1 MTAWYSVK
9 NGLEYRTPM
18 TEEEKGRQPIVWNP
32 LFMSRA
38 GCILGSRTGLQW
50 GPLAAGPARTLNDW
64 EVFCSKPQS
73 ERENVLLQYRGDL
86 TMFLTIQETLQSTD
100 LNQCHFHA
108 NRWFAFFFHE

>member
-1 MTAWYSVK
+1 M
-9 NGLEYRTPM
+9 
-18 TEEEKGRQPIVWNP
+18 
-32 LFMSRA
+32 
-38 GCILGSRTGLQW
+38 LGSRTRLHW
-50 GPLAAGPARTLNDW
+50 GPLAAGPARTLNNW

-73 ERENVLLQYRGDL
+73 ERENVLLLYRGGL